1 MGRKKHKIKPR
12 CFGCGKCCREQGFDL
27 TVTPGDTRRWKRQ
40 GRTDILRYVWVSKGL
55 GGYGDIWI
63 DPETGEDLGYC
74 PFLQKVSQGKY
85 ICGIYETR
93 PKICREFWCEYA
105 YGVGRKGQ
113 NFRGRAGWTERARE
127 LGYGQAETST

>member
-27 TVTPGDTRRWKRQ
+27 TVTPGDTRRWKKH
-40 GRTDILRYVWVSKGL
+40 GRTDILRYVWVFKGL

-63 DPETGEDLGYC
+63 DPETGDELGYC
-74 PFLQKVSQGKY
+74 PFLQRVSPGKY

-113 NFRGRAGWTERARE
+113 NFRGRAGWTQRARE